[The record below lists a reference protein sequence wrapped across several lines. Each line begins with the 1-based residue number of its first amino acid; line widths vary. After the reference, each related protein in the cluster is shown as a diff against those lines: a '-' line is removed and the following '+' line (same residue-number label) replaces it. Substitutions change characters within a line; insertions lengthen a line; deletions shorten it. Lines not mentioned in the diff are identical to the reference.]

1 MIINNNIITI
11 VRLEEWNNEACVKIS
26 EIQCHLST
34 DNSII
39 LIDTTMDYNGSTLNS
54 ADDIIT
60 YVNSHLN

>member
-1 MIINNNIITI
+1 MIINNNTITA

-34 DNSII
+34 DNGII
-39 LIDTTMDYNGSTLNS
+39 VIDTTMDYNGNVFNN

-60 YVNSHLN
+60 YVNQNL

>member
-1 MIINNNIITI
+1 MIINNKTITA

-26 EIQCHLST
+26 ETQCHLST

-39 LIDTTMDYNGSTLNS
+39 LIDTTMDYNGSMFDN

-60 YVNSHLN
+60 YVNSHLD